1 MGNTRLATCLL
12 LLAASW
18 GVHAQPPEYRFDLT
32 VEVDAAD
39 GIDVID
45 TVPAGKRQVLRVNSS
60 LHFEISAPEADGL
73 ATVVRLVDTSGLEPR
88 VLHEESRDWPASI
101 KREARYEL
109 CDGRLV
115 QVMTA
120 KEDATGPTQI
130 TFEPIGD
137 QTAKCK
143 SYRQERLTRP
153 PAEWRTL
160 ADISDF
166 LAAIRSAGSVT
177 VYEGLP
183 HQTRENAL
191 YRREL
196 ERADVIRIENFPFY
210 AAPLAMSSRDV
221 SRVTRIALSG
231 DAHTRYRGPSVYGA
245 YHPDYAVVWQNGGE
259 KSGALICFGC
269 HEVIYFTPRGRLI
282 ENLGEIAYQDFRTL
296 LSRHRVNRPKRRM

>member
-1 MGNTRLATCLL
+1 MGYTRLATCLL

-18 GVHAQPPEYRFDLT
+18 DVHAQPLEYRFDLT

-39 GIDVID
+39 GIEVSD
-45 TVPAGKRQVLRVNSS
+45 TVPAGKSRVLGVNSS
-60 LHFEISAPEADGL
+60 LHFEISTPETEGL
-73 ATVVRLVDTSGLEPR
+73 ATVVRLVDTSGVEPR
-88 VLHEESRDWPASI
+88 VLHEESRDWPAWI

-109 CDGRLV
+109 CDGLLV

-120 KEDATGPTQI
+120 KENPSGPTQI
-130 TFEPIGD
+130 TFEPVAN
-137 QTAKCK
+137 QTARCK

-166 LAAIRSAGSVT
+166 LAAIRSAGSVN

-196 ERADVIRIENFPFY
+196 NRADVIRIENFPFY

-221 SRVTRIALSG
+221 SRVTGIALSG
-231 DAHTRYRGPSVYGA
+231 DAHTRYRGPTACGA

-269 HEVIYFTPRGRLI
+269 HEVIYFTPRRRLI
-282 ENLGEIAYQDFRTL
+282 ENLGEIAYRDFKTL
-296 LSRHRVNRPKRRM
+296 LSRHRVNRPKGRQ